1 MWQGY
6 WYERQRN
13 EDRIFTF
20 PDKAERPRTE
30 SRIYLF
36 STYKNREQSPSPRQV
51 HRFPPHSSLVI
62 KQS

>member
-30 SRIYLF
+30 SRIYRTRIG
-36 STYKNREQSPSPRQV
+36 SNRPR
-51 HRFPPHSSLVI
+51 HGKFIDFGSHSNLVI